1 MIIKVKETEY
11 LVCFGIKFVREL
23 DKKYFVQNQ
32 TTGVKFGTGVETVVP
47 LLMANDTLTL
57 SEVLYMGTCTDE
69 KRPTQDE
76 VDAYLDQA
84 DDIEGVFIEAME
96 ELKKQNATKMVVG
109 RLIEE
114 ARKQKE
120 ELEKALKEKKK

>member
-1 MIIKVKETEY
+1 M
-11 LVCFGIKFVREL
+11 

-57 SEVLYMGTCTDE
+57 SEVLYMGTCTDK

-76 VDAYLDQA
+76 VDAYLDQV